1 MNQTNKST
9 NTMPSQN
16 IIITYYVQR
25 YRPTYEA
32 ISKEVQLLAAHFAQ
46 QPHHTTHIYDLHLD
60 GLHHIQK
67 NQQITSHHFALYPL
81 LFPFAYKQSK
91 KSQINHIYTS
101 LGDLPYLHII
111 SLKNTILTAAASCN
125 LKKIKSRLKQLQKI
139 KKIIVETNH
148 QKQQLL
154 SLNIPEQHIQLIY
167 PPVNL
172 NTFTYH
178 FPPKNQ
184 PFTILYASCPTRATD
199 FEKRG
204 INLLIETAKQLPHIQ
219 FLLAWRSSNEVYHH
233 MQSLLQKNHIT
244 NIILHN
250 EILTDM
256 NALYAKVH
264 CTIIPYTIQDDFL
277 KMIPNSAIES
287 LAAGKPVLASTKTE
301 IANVISFPEN
311 PSGISFEPTPQHLRK
326 AITLLQKKYTSRQKN
341 CQPTAKSLF
350 SQEIFLKKYEKIY
363 LEISEGKKT

>member
-9 NTMPSQN
+9 NTIPSPN
-16 IIITYYVQR
+16 LTITYYVQR

-32 ISKEVQLLAAHFAQ
+32 ISKEVQLLATHFAQ
-46 QPHHTTHIYDLHLD
+46 QPHYTTHIYDLHLD
-60 GLHHIQK
+60 GLRNIQK

-81 LFPFAYKQSK
+81 LFPLAYNQSK
-91 KSQINHIYTS
+91 KSKINHIYTS
-101 LGDLPYLHII
+101 LGDLPYLTLLPK
-111 SLKNTILTAAASCN
+111 SNTLLTAAASCN
-125 LKKIKSRLKQLQKI
+125 LKKIKTRLTQLKKI

-154 SLNIPEQHIQLIY
+154 SLNIPEQHIELIY

-172 NTFTYH
+172 NSFTYQS
-178 FPPKNQ
+178 PPKHQ
-184 PFTILYASCPTRATD
+184 PFTILYASCPTRTTD

-204 INLLIETAKQLPHIQ
+204 INLLMETAKQLPHIQ

-287 LAAGKPVLASTKTE
+287 LAAGKPVLTSTKTE
-301 IANVISFPEN
+301 IASLISSPKK
-311 PSGISFEPTPQHLRK
+311 PSGLSFDPSPQHLSY
-326 AITLLQKKYTSRQKN
+326 AIALLQKKYPALQKN
-341 CQPTAKSLF
+341 CQPTAQSLF

-363 LEISEGKKT
+363 SKCVK